1 MALTPPAPIASAT
14 TSACPS
20 AGPGCGLQEG
30 DWSASATS
38 QPPIVAAGDRAAKP
52 TAHRA
57 AAGPGPTG
65 HARDAINVP
74 ACRASRA
81 RAAPLDSEAMTFRYP
96 AALQDVTAAYR
107 DLAGQAGST
116 DHVVVSG
123 ESVGGNRCRSLH
135 ENRGQIPSLTA
146 IVREF

>member
-1 MALTPPAPIASAT
+1 
-14 TSACPS
+14 
-20 AGPGCGLQEG
+20 
-30 DWSASATS
+30 
-38 QPPIVAAGDRAAKP
+38 
-52 TAHRA
+52 
-57 AAGPGPTG
+57 
-65 HARDAINVP
+65 
-74 ACRASRA
+74 
-81 RAAPLDSEAMTFRYP
+81 MTFRYP